1 MPSLIAKERLIP
13 LRIALFLCLFTFFCN
28 KVSLALSQKDLP
40 PKIEGVTI
48 SEGSEN
54 LLISFYLKNGLTDEI
69 KKIIDSG
76 ISVTY
81 VFKIKLKRKRFLMDE
96 ELLNIELRKQISFD
110 NLKNRYFIYFT
121 YPINKL
127 IGVKN
132 IEKAKKYLLW
142 IRNLRLINIS
152 KLKKGNKYLVEIK
165 AKTEK
170 EKSSM
175 PFSKIV
181 SLFTSFGF
189 ETDTYEFEFIY

>member
-1 MPSLIAKERLIP
+1 MPSLIAKERLLP
-13 LRIALFLCLFTFFCN
+13 LKIAVFLCLFTFFCN
-28 KVSLALSQKDLP
+28 KVSLALSQKNLP
-40 PKIEGVTI
+40 PKIEGVAI
-48 SEGSEN
+48 SEGSKN

-81 VFKIKLKRKRFLMDE
+81 VFQIKLKRRRFLMDE
-96 ELLNIELRKQISFD
+96 ELLNLELRKQISFD

-127 IGVKN
+127 IGVKD
-132 IEKAKKYLLW
+132 IEKVKEYLLW
-142 IRNLRLINIS
+142 IRNLKLINIS
-152 KLKKGNKYLVEIK
+152 RLQKGNKYLVEIK

-175 PFSKIV
+175 PFSKIL

>member
-13 LRIALFLCLFTFFCN
+13 LRIAVFLCLFTFFCN
-28 KVSLALSQKDLP
+28 KVSLALSQKNLP
-40 PKIEGVTI
+40 PKIEGVAI

-127 IGVKN
+127 IGVKD

-142 IRNLRLINIS
+142 IRNLKLINIS
-152 KLKKGNKYLVEIK
+152 KLKKGNKYLV
-165 AKTEK
+165 
-170 EKSSM
+170 
-175 PFSKIV
+175 
-181 SLFTSFGF
+181 
-189 ETDTYEFEFIY
+189 